1 MIEPPE
7 ALVAPLTKKTFS
19 IFCDCMV
26 EETDAEA
33 VITRV
38 SAVIKEE
45 LDKFKWPYKDEEIRM
60 LAITLGIKFADA
72 MQDYEPEEEAA
83 NDDPH
88 PLH

>member
-7 ALVAPLTKKTFS
+7 ALVAPLTKRTFS
-19 IFCDCMV
+19 VFCDCMA
-26 EETDAEA
+26 EETDTEA

-72 MQDYEPEEEAA
+72 MQDYDPEGAA

-88 PLH
+88 PLY